1 MAQFSVN
8 VRNGDVRKLTEAGAI
23 EEVVEGIYA
32 IRDKSFYNNEVG
44 LVTDNHWLE
53 ETLIV

>member
-1 MAQFSVN
+1 
-8 VRNGDVRKLTEAGAI
+8 LTEAGAI
-23 EEVVEGIYA
+23 EEVFEGIYA
-32 IRDKSFYNNEVG
+32 IRDKCFYNSEVG